1 MARNRTFALTLAV
14 GVAAVVAL
22 GAWVAGSSIES
33 PADAAARTA
42 PPTPSPILVPI
53 EERVLSANIVTRG
66 TARFGL
72 PQKVSIAPSAL
83 KPNPGLIATLPARNT
98 QLAEG
103 SVMFTASGRPVF
115 VLQGNI
121 PAYRDLVPG
130 LVGDDVRQ
138 LEQALARL
146 GFNPGAVDGVYDHA
160 TSVAVASWYRS
171 RKWDPFGP
179 TRDQLAA
186 LSVLERDWG
195 DASRAHL
202 AAAAAVGSAGLG
214 VESARATAEQTV
226 RAASAELAAKSADA
240 RRTALHNGTSLA
252 IESEAAKAQ
261 HADSAASAEV
271 AAQTAER
278 ALVVLDP
285 RQPATAR
292 TSAEAKLDLARAA
305 ARKTKIEGELAIL
318 AAQREAQLGAEQLA
332 LAEGALKAA
341 RLEGEKGVRAAIDA
355 QKLAELDAR
364 LTKDRADHL
373 AAELG
378 AARSKIG
385 VQVPADEIA
394 FIPTLPVRV
403 EEVTAAVGAA
413 AAGPVMSVTDNQL
426 AIDSSLA
433 LDAAPLVKPG
443 MAVEIDEQD
452 LGVKAK
458 GVVEQV
464 ASSPGTRGVDGYH
477 IYFEVRLLEAPSKLE
492 GYSLRLKIP
501 IQSTK
506 GAVIAVPTSA
516 LSLAADGTSRVQ
528 VQEAGGFKYVNV
540 KPGLAADG
548 YVEVTPLAGKL
559 TLGQL
564 VVVGYKVPEKAEK
577 KVPS

>member
-1 MARNRTFALTLAV
+1 MAANRTLSLTVAIV
-14 GVAAVVAL
+14 VAAVVAI
-22 GAWVAGSSIES
+22 GAWVAGSRIES

-42 PPTPSPILVPI
+42 PPAPSAILVPV

-72 PQKVSIAPSAL
+72 PQKISVAPSAL
-83 KPNPGLIATLPARNT
+83 KANPGLIATLPARST
-98 QLAEG
+98 QLTEG
-103 SVMFTASGRPVF
+103 SVMLTASGRPVF
-115 VLQGNI
+115 VLQGNA

-130 LVGDDVRQ
+130 LAGDDVRQ

-146 GFNPGAVDGVYDHA
+146 GFSPGAVDGVYDHG
-160 TSVAVASWYRS
+160 TSAAVALWYRS
-171 RKWDPFGP
+171 RKWEPFGP

-186 LSVLERDWG
+186 LSALERDWA

-202 AAAAAVGSAGLG
+202 AAAATLGSAALG
-214 VESARATAEQTV
+214 VESARAAAEHAARV
-226 RAASAELAAKSADA
+226 ASADLAAKSADA
-240 RRTALHNGTSLA
+240 RRTAVHNGSSLA
-252 IESEAAKAQ
+252 LEAEQAKAQ

-278 ALVVLDP
+278 ALIVLDP

-292 TSAEAKLDLARAA
+292 SAAEAKLDLARAA

-318 AAQREAQLGAEQLA
+318 GVERDAQLAAEQLA
-332 LAEGALKAA
+332 LAEAALKAA
-341 RLEGEKGVRAAIDA
+341 RLEGEKGIRAAVDT
-355 QKLAELDAR
+355 QKLAELDVR
-364 LTKDRADHL
+364 LTKERAERL
-373 AAELG
+373 ATEL
-378 AARSKIG
+378 ALARGKIG

-403 EEVTAAVGAA
+403 EEVTAAVGVA
-413 AAGPVMSVTDNQL
+413 AAGPVLSVTDNQL

-492 GYSLRLKIP
+492 GFSLRLKIP
-501 IQSTK
+501 IQSTR

-528 VQEAGGFKYVNV
+528 VQEPGGFKYITV

-548 YVEVTPLAGKL
+548 YVEVAPLAGKL
-559 TLGQL
+559 TPGQL
-564 VVVGYKVPEKAEK
+564 VVVGYKAPEKK
-577 KVPS
+577 DPP